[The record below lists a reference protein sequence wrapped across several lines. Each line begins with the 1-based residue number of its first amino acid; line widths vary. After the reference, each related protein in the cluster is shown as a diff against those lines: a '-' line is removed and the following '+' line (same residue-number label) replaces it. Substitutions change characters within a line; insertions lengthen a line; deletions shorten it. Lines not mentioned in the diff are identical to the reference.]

1 LLLWG
6 LGEQAAAE
14 VECWVMVYGLAAEH
28 QSTVLGE
35 LQRCAEV
42 VGVKH
47 PSRGNWLAVQFA
59 NPHGAQAAVGRD
71 GMELSAGVLVG
82 VRPMDAQ
89 RLASLK
95 SDAAYSAVPS
105 VSARAA
111 PATPTM
117 VVRPYHLDSAAA
129 AAIPQPNR
137 STWNKVVHYVFG
149 L

>member
-1 LLLWG
+1 M
-6 LGEQAAAE
+6 A
-14 VECWVMVYGLAAEH
+14 YGCSAEH

-35 LQRCAEV
+35 LQRCGEV
-42 VGVKH
+42 VGVKQ
-47 PSRGNWLAVQFA
+47 PPRGNWLAVQFA
-59 NPHGAQAAVGRD
+59 NRHGAVAAVRRD

-82 VRPMDAQ
+82 VRPLDAQ

-95 SDAAYSAVPS
+95 SDAAHSVAPS

-111 PATPTM
+111 PATPTV
-117 VVRPYHLDSAAA
+117 VVRPYYLDTAAA

-137 STWNKVVHYVFG
+137 STWNKVVQYVFG